1 MIRFWALQINRFI
14 ALDGR
19 AYIQKKKKKSKNK
32 IKDPPGPKELI
43 LNA

>member
-19 AYIQKKKKKSKNK
+19 DYIQKKSKNK
-32 IKDPPGPKELI
+32 IKDPPGPKELT